1 MSAYIT
7 GETVADEIG
16 GWARLNDALDDDGDG
31 QVDAGLLERLIGVA
45 SNAVDGF
52 LQGRYVTPL
61 NPVPAIAVEAALVF
75 TVEKIYNRRKQ
86 GPNEKNPYEERA
98 NAMRKRLKDI
108 ADRKESLDAQERAAF
123 RPGAV
128 ISEETKLNGSTL

>member
-31 QVDAGLLERLIGVA
+31 QVDAGLLDRLIGAA

-61 NPVPAIAVEAALVF
+61 NPAPAIVVEATLVF
-75 TVEKIYNRRKQ
+75 TIEKIYNRRKQ
-86 GPNEKNPYEERA
+86 GPDEKNPYEDRA
-98 NAMRKRLKDI
+98 NTMRSRLKDI
-108 ADRKESLDAQERAAF
+108 ADRKESLDAREKPAF